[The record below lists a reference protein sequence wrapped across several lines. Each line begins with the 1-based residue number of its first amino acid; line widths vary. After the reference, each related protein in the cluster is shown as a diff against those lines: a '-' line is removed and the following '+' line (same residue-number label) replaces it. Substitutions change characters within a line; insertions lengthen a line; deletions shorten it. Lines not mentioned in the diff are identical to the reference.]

1 MTRALDT
8 PINIKRVQY
17 KFSPNS
23 VASQA
28 DAALIAAFSGV
39 ANA

>member
-1 MTRALDT
+1 MTKALST
-8 PINIKRVQY
+8 PVQIKTVKY

-23 VASQA
+23 IASEA